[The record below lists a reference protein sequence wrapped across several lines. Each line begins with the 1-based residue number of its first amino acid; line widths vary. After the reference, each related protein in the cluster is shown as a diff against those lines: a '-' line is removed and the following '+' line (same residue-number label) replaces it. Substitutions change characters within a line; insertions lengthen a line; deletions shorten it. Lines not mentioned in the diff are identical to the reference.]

1 MEKYLL
7 NLQREKADTMKKLI
21 MIMLMA
27 LLTVS
32 GAEAANNS
40 KGGSRFTD
48 YVNPWIGTGGHGHV
62 FLGANVPFGLIQLGP
77 TQHCRGWDW
86 CSGYHASDSVLTGF
100 SHMHLSGTGVG
111 DLGDVLFLP
120 VAHCDSKETRFS
132 HANET
137 VRPGYYAIRLQQ
149 PNVFVELTATQRVG
163 FHRYTFGA
171 DQQQAMMRIDLKWGI
186 GWDRW
191 VESTIQQETPTLIT
205 GSRRSSGWAKDQQVF
220 FAAEFSTPVSIKR
233 QEGDSIMVLTIDDV
247 TKPVLIKC
255 SLSAVSID
263 AAKANMRAE
272 LPGWDFPG
280 TVAAAD
286 KAWNDE
292 LGKIIIE
299 TDDPRTR
306 AIFYTAMY
314 HTMTAPSVFCDVT
327 GSYRGSDGKVYR
339 GDFTN
344 YTTFSLWD
352 TYRAA
357 HPLMTLIHPEKQ
369 HDMAQTFLHIFE
381 QQGKLPVWHLMGNE
395 TDCMVGNPGVVVL
408 ADMVLKGFVDDKE
421 AAFRAMKASAML
433 DERGMNLLKQYGY
446 IPFDIDGTVESVG
459 KGLEYALADD
469 AIAKVAKLLGK
480 NNDYKYFFNRSR
492 SYKHYFDPQTGFMR
506 GKSSKGTFHEPFDP
520 VATTG
525 RHHDYTEGNAWQY
538 TWLVPHDV
546 DGLVKLFGGKER
558 FVEKL
563 DSLFTISSNLGENAP
578 PDVTGLIGQYAHGNE
593 PSHHVLYLYNY
604 VGQPWKTARLVRQTM
619 NELYSNDLDGLSGN
633 EDVGQMSAWY
643 ILSSLG
649 LYQVEPAGG
658 KYVFGSPLFTEATL
672 NVGNGKT
679 FTIRAHNNSAENIYV
694 QSIKLNGK
702 PYTKSYLMFDDIVK
716 GGLLEFE
723 MGSEVAGL

>member
-1 MEKYLL
+1 
-7 NLQREKADTMKKLI
+7 
-21 MIMLMA
+21 
-27 LLTVS
+27 
-32 GAEAANNS
+32 
-40 KGGSRFTD
+40 
-48 YVNPWIGTGGHGHV
+48 
-62 FLGANVPFGLIQLGP
+62 
-77 TQHCRGWDW
+77 
-86 CSGYHASDSVLTGF
+86 
-100 SHMHLSGTGVG
+100 
-111 DLGDVLFLP
+111 
-120 VAHCDSKETRFS
+120 
-132 HANET
+132 
-137 VRPGYYAIRLQQ
+137 
-149 PNVFVELTATQRVG
+149 
-163 FHRYTFGA
+163 
-171 DQQQAMMRIDLKWGI
+171 
-186 GWDRW
+186 
-191 VESTIQQETPTLIT
+191 
-205 GSRRSSGWAKDQQVF
+205 
-220 FAAEFSTPVSIKR
+220 
-233 QEGDSIMVLTIDDV
+233 
-247 TKPVLIKC
+247 
-255 SLSAVSID
+255 
-263 AAKANMRAE
+263 
-272 LPGWDFPG
+272 
-280 TVAAAD
+280 
-286 KAWNDE
+286 
-292 LGKIIIE
+292 
-299 TDDPRTR
+299 
-306 AIFYTAMY
+306 MY

-723 MGSEVAGL
+723 MGSEVAEL